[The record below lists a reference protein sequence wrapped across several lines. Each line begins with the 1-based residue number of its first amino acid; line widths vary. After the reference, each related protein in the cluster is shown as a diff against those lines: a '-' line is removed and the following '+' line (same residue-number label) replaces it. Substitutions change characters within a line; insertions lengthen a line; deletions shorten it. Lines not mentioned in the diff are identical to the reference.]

1 MMKNSIPDDL
11 LRMSEILAPIKEPDT
26 APRSGSCWRPELNQD
41 GRFIWQ
47 LVGVLEM

>member
-1 MMKNSIPDDL
+1 MMKNSIPQDL
-11 LRMSEILAPIKEPDT
+11 LCKSETMPLMKEPDT
-26 APRSGSCWRPELNQD
+26 ALRSGSCWRPELNQD